1 MKMSVW
7 SLACQESLFYRY
19 HSDKH
24 LPEFYPQDGGE
35 SQLALKLRH
44 CHSVY
49 ILSYRNGLGFC
60 STTCVVVRY
69 GAMKGTCREDV
80 MVTDYGV
87 FYWPR
92 TIHSRRAQLVCPYG
106 AATAAV
112 SAGSAIAYRWCN
124 VSEDIGMHVE
134 WKQPDYSQC
143 STVDQVATVEW

>member
-1 MKMSVW
+1 
-7 SLACQESLFYRY
+7 
-19 HSDKH
+19 
-24 LPEFYPQDGGE
+24 
-35 SQLALKLRH
+35 
-44 CHSVY
+44 
-49 ILSYRNGLGFC
+49 
-60 STTCVVVRY
+60 
-69 GAMKGTCREDV
+69 MKGTCREDV
-80 MVTDYGV
+80 MVADYGV